1 MVRSSR
7 LLHQPMLDFDEKWK
21 IFILEIL
28 DFLVPGNLFRVASF
42 GRLGLKCC
50 ARFIVKIL
58 W

>member
-1 MVRSSR
+1 
-7 LLHQPMLDFDEKWK
+7 MLDFDEKWK

-28 DFLVPGNLFRVASF
+28 DFLVPGNLLRVASF

>member
-28 DFLVPGNLFRVASF
+28 DFLVSGKL
-42 GRLGLKCC
+42 
-50 ARFIVKIL
+50 
-58 W
+58 